1 MTDTIPKKK
10 MPRKYSLAILTAIA
24 AMAVSGTA
32 RAEGDVKI
40 DWGRALVALDGYVRG
55 GGERAEQTRQT
66 VVPRADKPS
75 EDPFVMNGG
84 NAWAGVTPRVALVAR
99 DWGTQMRLAG
109 DRLTLADAMR
119 LSSSTRMVITRVRF
133 GDARVRPFVQLG
145 LGQWR
150 TDRNLLP
157 FTPRSTEIA
166 GQAGGG
172 IELFL
177 TRSWQLAAE
186 SSVTALYREQRE
198 SDDIPQT
205 RMWSATIASRIEF

>member
-1 MTDTIPKKK
+1 MTDTIKQT
-10 MPRKYSLAILTAIA
+10 MPRKYSLALLTAIA
-24 AMAVSGTA
+24 TMAVSGTA

-40 DWGRALVALDGYVRG
+40 DWGRALVALDGYVRT
-55 GGERAEQTRQT
+55 GGEKPGQT
-66 VVPRADKPS
+66 VAPRADKPS
-75 EDPFVMNGG
+75 DDPFVMNGG

-99 DWGTQMRLAG
+99 DWATQTRLAG
-109 DRLTLADAMR
+109 DRLSLVDAMR

-133 GDARVRPFVQLG
+133 GDARVRPFLQLG

-150 TDRNLLP
+150 TDPNLLP
-157 FTPRSTEIA
+157 LTPRSTEIA

-172 IELFL
+172 IELL
-177 TRSWQLAAE
+177 ITRTWQLAAE

-198 SDDIPQT
+198 SDAIPQT

>member
-1 MTDTIPKKK
+1 MTDKIQQK
-10 MPRKYSLAILTAIA
+10 MPRKYSLAILTATL
-24 AMAVSGTA
+24 AMAFSGTA

-40 DWGRALVALDGYVRG
+40 DWGRALVALDGYVRT
-55 GGERAEQTRQT
+55 GGEKPGQT
-66 VVPRADKPS
+66 VTSRADKPND
-75 EDPFVMNGG
+75 DPFVMNGG

-99 DWGTQMRLAG
+99 DWATQTRLAG
-109 DRLTLADAMR
+109 DRLSLVDAMR

-133 GDARVRPFVQLG
+133 GDARVRPFMQLG

-150 TDRNLLP
+150 TDPNLLP
-157 FTPRSTEIA
+157 LTPRSTEIA

-172 IELFL
+172 IELLL

-186 SSVTALYREQRE
+186 SSVTALYREQRDN
-198 SDDIPQT
+198 DDIPQT